1 MRLTKRQ
8 LKRIIREEYSRLKRR
23 GLISEMGPGRK
34 KYEQVKDEYG
44 PNKKPK
50 RRATYGGSGIKKRFV
65 PEETEDEYYDRL
77 AAEYDEMEDGRYER
91 EDAMH
96 RKQIGE
102 SRRRR
107 LREGTMKRIYGE
119 IQNAILEV
127 GQEQGGELTVDDAIQ
142 AAVMVAPMMDRPGSQ
157 YDSIYE
163 EILDI
168 MYDMVDAGM
177 LTGGYEDFFDV
188 HPDYM

>member
-8 LKRIIREEYSRLKRR
+8 LKRIIREEYSRLKRQ
-23 GLISEMGPGRK
+23 GLIIETNEVDDQM
-34 KYEQVKDEYG
+34 
-44 PNKKPK
+44 
-50 RRATYGGSGIKKRFV
+50 T
-65 PEETEDEYYDRL
+65 PEEEEEYYDHL
-77 AAEYDEMEDGRYER
+77 IAQHEEMEDGRYER
-91 EDAMH
+91 EDAMY

-107 LREGTMKRIYGE
+107 LREGQMKRLYGE
-119 IQNAILEV
+119 IQNAILAA
-127 GQEQGGELTVDDAIQ
+127 GQDLGGEITVMDAVE
-142 AAVMVAPMMDRPGSQ
+142 AVVEAVPMMDRPSHDG
-157 YDSIYE
+157 YALYE

>member
-1 MRLTKRQ
+1 MRLTKRH
-8 LKRIIREEYSRLKRR
+8 LKRIIREEYSRLKRQ

-44 PNKKPK
+44 PETKPK

-91 EDAMH
+91 EDAMY

-102 SRRRR
+102 SSRRS
-107 LREGTMKRIYGE
+107 LREGHMKRLYGE
-119 IQNAILEV
+119 IQNAILAAA
-127 GQEQGGELTVDDAIQ
+127 QDLGGEITVMDAVEAVV
-142 AAVMVAPMMDRPGSQ
+142 AAVPMMDRPSHDD
-157 YDSIYE
+157 YALYE